1 MNFSKIRFLLLCLG
15 AFWIIWPIFT
25 MFNEGMRVDLGPL
38 MSGRGSSYVGRFF
51 QPQGGIR
58 YNPLTFIRAFT
69 LENFP
74 RAVLNSTVIAAIS
87 IGLALAVGILAA
99 YALARHQFKGRGI
112 VTLLVLVLRTIT
124 PLAVIVPFF
133 IIYGQIGLFDT
144 HIGMGLV
151 YLIINIPIVT
161 FMMRGFFADIPQSI
175 YEAASAGGASE
186 FQVLRKVALP
196 LVIPG
201 ILATTIFAF
210 VATWNEFLFA
220 QFLSGIQAKP
230 VSRGVW
236 SGFAEAIESFKVLDF
251 DELNANAT
259 LAMIPA
265 LLLSFMIRKY
275 VARGF
280 TLGTAR

>member
-1 MNFSKIRFLLLCLG
+1 MILSKIRFSLLCVA
-15 AFWIIWPIFT
+15 AFWIIWPLFT
-25 MFNEGMRVDLGPL
+25 MFNEGMRVDLGPM

-51 QPQGGIR
+51 QAQGGIR

-69 LENFP
+69 FENFP
-74 RAVLNSTVIAAIS
+74 RAVFNSTVIAAIS
-87 IGLALAVGILAA
+87 IGLALAVGILGA
-99 YALARHQFKGRGI
+99 YALARHKFKGGGI
-112 VTLLVLVLRTIT
+112 LTLSVLVLRTIT

-133 IIYGQIGLFDT
+133 IVYGQIGLFDT
-144 HIGMGLV
+144 YIGMGLV

-161 FMMRGFFADIPQSI
+161 FMMRAFFADIPQSV
-175 YEAASAGGASE
+175 YEAASASGASE
-186 FQVLRKVALP
+186 FQILRKVALP

-201 ILATTIFAF
+201 ILATMVFAF

-220 QFLSGIQAKP
+220 QFLSGVQVKP

-251 DELNANAT
+251 DELNANAF
-259 LAMIPA
+259 LALIPA
-265 LLLSFMIRKY
+265 LALAFMIKKY

-280 TLGTAR
+280 TLGSAR